1 MSVVLP
7 PILPLGDS
15 LAIGWFFLC
24 WIGYTYYAD
33 YRRWGTRELASV
45 LHEYR
50 LRWMKRLLERD
61 NRIADVAAL
70 SSLLGSDNLFATATL
85 FILAGLVTILG
96 AVDQVRD
103 VVSDI
108 SFIAASSREIWE
120 LKILVLIGIFVYAF
134 FKFAW
139 SLRQFN
145 FSLMLV
151 ASAPMPSD
159 KDAPDRPSFAPRAA
173 MLVTRAV
180 SSFNRGLRAYFF
192 GLAALLWFIQPWAFA
207 LATIWVVLVLYRRD
221 CRSVTLATLADPV
234 TDKGESR
241 DA

>member
-1 MSVVLP
+1 MTFALP
-7 PILPLGDS
+7 PILPLLDA
-15 LAIGWFFLC
+15 LALVWFFVC
-24 WIGYTYYAD
+24 WVGYTYYAD
-33 YRRWGTRELASV
+33 RRRWGTRELASA

-50 LRWMKRLLERD
+50 LRWMRRLLERD
-61 NRIADVAAL
+61 NRIADVAEL
-70 SSLLGSDNLFATATL
+70 SSMLGSDTLFATATL

-96 AVDQVRD
+96 AVDQVQT
-103 VVSDI
+103 VASGI
-108 SFIAASSREIWE
+108 SFIAASSRETWE
-120 LKILVLIGIFVYAF
+120 IKLLVLVGIFVYAF

-145 FSLMLV
+145 FAQVLV
-151 ASAPMPSD
+151 ASAPMPAEQA
-159 KDAPDRPSFAPRAA
+159 APDRADFAPRAA

-192 GLAALLWFIQPWAFA
+192 GLAALSWFIQPWALA
-207 LATIWVVLVLYRRD
+207 LASVWVVLVLSRRD

-234 TDKGESR
+234 TEKGERR